1 MPGMYPENQ
10 TLEIFGKTVEYPGV
24 DKNGKFTNGSF
35 SDPDERPS
43 FIPAETINLILD
55 NIGNL
60 ITALGKNPDNN
71 TANQLAL
78 AITDALAMK
87 QSKIIIA
94 TCATAANTAAKVVTI
109 NNYTL
114 TAGDLLAITYTL
126 GNTANAATINVNSVG
141 AKAVSLGGGAP
152 TAESGYG
159 AHYIAANRTAIY
171 FYNGTYF
178 CLLGNQDITDADTT
192 VGDGTISTAK
202 IADNAVTTAKITD
215 KNVTTDKLADTAV
228 TTAKIT
234 DKNVT
239 TGKLADT
246 AVTTAKITDKNV
258 TTDKLADTAVTTA
271 KITDKNVTTDKL
283 ADTAVTTAKI
293 TDKNVTTDK
302 LADTAV
308 TTAKITDKN
317 VTTAKI
323 ADKGVTTDKIA
334 DVTADTTSTKAAFS
348 ATAVTYAVFIKA
360 VWQGITWL
368 NGKLH
373 ASTGHK
379 HTGGTDDAPRITY
392 TDLSFPIGKLM
403 IQLPSE
409 PSPDGLYPGTWEL
422 WNTRPEIYGL
432 INGNPSYETYNSS
445 NTSIAAGVNRLVT
458 HADGDKVVY
467 TSKQAITGNP
477 IGEFNPAYWNPL
489 SGIIFVARNKIS
501 GHSWNTDL
509 TIGSSVTYNGVSTY
523 KVVAIHNLGGKFLSI
538 AGGNRPT
545 FESGGV
551 YGDMIRDIIGTIS
564 NSVVK
569 DAGSRGTGALRQAGN
584 SSGSAE
590 SGTGS
595 GFGGG
600 TLTLDASLIV
610 PTGNENS
617 PRTLSVN
624 YWRRIS

>member
-202 IADNAVTTAKITD
+202 IADN
-215 KNVTTDKLADTAV
+215 
-228 TTAKIT
+228 
-234 DKNVT
+234 
-239 TGKLADT
+239 
-246 AVTTAKITDKNV
+246 
-258 TTDKLADTAVTTA
+258 
-271 KITDKNVTTDKL
+271 
-283 ADTAVTTAKI
+283 AVTTAKI